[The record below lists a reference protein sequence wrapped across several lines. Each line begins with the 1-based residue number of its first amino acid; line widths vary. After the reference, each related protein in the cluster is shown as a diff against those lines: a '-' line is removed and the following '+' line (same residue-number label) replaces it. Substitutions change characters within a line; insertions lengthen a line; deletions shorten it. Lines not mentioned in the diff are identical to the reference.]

1 MNDEELRLEAQ
12 AFEAAARAL
21 MNGFAGLPDHREP
34 QDWVRISHA
43 LDGGAAGAATCG
55 NDRHLSL
62 TELPAALLRHWWP
75 GVSFDVERVSCL
87 RACLMKPAH
96 REWIDQI

>member
-43 LDGGAAGAATCG
+43 LDGGPASSALEKEVVRQLAAMIGIC
-55 NDRHLSL
+55 R
-62 TELPAALLRHWWP
+62 
-75 GVSFDVERVSCL
+75 
-87 RACLMKPAH
+87 
-96 REWIDQI
+96 